1 MQEYI
6 FHFGQWWA
14 LYVLIPVLL
23 VVIIIRIKWQKPVIY
38 RYSLSSVLAQA
49 GKTSS
54 DYYRLFFA
62 IVRVIVLLLLIF
74 ITAQPHLVDQRSKI
88 TVEGIDIVLA
98 LDVSG
103 SMQFVDHRDDPR
115 SRIEVA
121 QDEAVAFVEKRTNDA
136 VGLVIFGNDALS
148 RCPLTYD
155 KKVVRDIIKE
165 LRIGVIDQDG
175 TLLSR
180 GLLTAVNRLKKSK
193 AKSKIIILL
202 TDGEP
207 SEGDIEPSVAVEAAK
222 QLGIKIYTIG
232 IGSDEQQ
239 VIMHP
244 IYGPI
249 PKPRVNRQLLTAIA
263 DQTGGQF
270 FLARNPQDMR
280 TIYDTIDQLETVKY
294 ETPVFS
300 KQYDISA
307 PLCIAAVMILLI
319 SVICSTF
326 VWRYI

>member
-1 MQEYI
+1 MQEYS
-6 FHFGQWWA
+6 FHFGGWWA
-14 LYVLIPVLL
+14 LYALIPVLL
-23 VVIIIRIKWQKPVIY
+23 VVIILRMKWRKPVIY

-54 DYYRLFFA
+54 ASYKLFFA
-62 IVRVIVLLLLIF
+62 ALRIVFLLLLVL

-103 SMQFVDHRDDPR
+103 SMQFIDHKDDSR

-121 QDEAVAFVEKRTNDA
+121 QDEAITFVEKRVNDA

-148 RCPLTYD
+148 RCPLTHD
-155 KKVVRDIIKE
+155 KKVVRDIIKD
-165 LRIGVIDQDG
+165 LRIGIIDPDG
-175 TLLSR
+175 TLLAR

-207 SEGDIEPSVAVEAAK
+207 SQGDIDPAIALEAAK

-232 IGSDEQQ
+232 IGSDEEQFL
-239 VIMHP
+239 MHP
-244 IYGPI
+244 LYGPI
-249 PKPRVNRQLLTAIA
+249 AKPKVNRQLLTAIA
-263 DQTGGQF
+263 DQTGGKF

-280 TIYDTIDQLETVKY
+280 AIYETIDQLETVEY

-300 KQYDISA
+300 KQYDLSA
-307 PLCIAAVMILLI
+307 PLCITACLVLLI